1 MRKNVQSATHNL
13 LNIRIDMK
21 KSSIEWNKPLIE
33 DFYCI
38 KLIVSGE
45 PVGRAPDYDER
56 EPA

>member
-21 KSSIEWNKPLIE
+21 KSSTKWNIPLIE

-45 PVGRAPDYDER
+45 PVDRALIEDEK
-56 EPA
+56 